1 MDVGF
6 IGLGAMGSGMA
17 EELVKAGHKVRVWN
31 RSRGPAEKLA
41 KQGAIAVERPQD
53 AFQGDAAITM
63 LADDDAVAGVLLE
76 HGVLEQARRDLV
88 HVVMATISVAFA
100 QRLEKIHAELGLAY
114 VAAPVMGRPDV
125 ASAGE
130 LNILAAGDAAHI
142 RRVQPLLDAM
152 GKATWIIGAEPHLAN
167 VAKLAAN
174 FMLASAIETMAESI
188 ALAKRHGVDP
198 KKLIEIFTSTLFAAP
213 AYKIYG
219 PAILDGGFKPGFKLV
234 LGLKDIRLALAAGEQ
249 VGAPMP
255 FASVLRDNFL
265 DAIAHGESDKD
276 WAAVSNVALRRAGL
290 PLTASAKG

>member
-17 EELVKAGHKVRVWN
+17 ADLIKAGHKVRVWN
-31 RSRGPAEKLA
+31 RSRGPAEKLV
-41 KQGAIAVERPQD
+41 KEGAIVVERPQE
-53 AFQGDAAITM
+53 AFQGEAAVTM
-63 LADDDAVAGVLLE
+63 LADDDAITSVILDQGALE
-76 HGVLEQARRDLV
+76 HPRRDLV
-88 HVVMATISVAFA
+88 HVVMATISVGFA
-100 QRLEKIHAELGLAY
+100 QRLEKIHADRSLAY

-125 ASAGE
+125 AAAGE
-130 LNILAAGDAAHI
+130 LNILAAGDAAYI

-152 GKATWIIGAEPHLAN
+152 GKATWVIGSAPHQAN

-174 FMLASAIETMAESI
+174 FMLASAIEAMAESI
-188 ALAKRHGVDP
+188 ALARRHDVDP

-234 LGLKDIRLALAAGEQ
+234 LGLKDVRLALAAGEQ

-265 DAIAHGESDKD
+265 DAIAHGDGDKD
-276 WAAVSNVALRRAGL
+276 WAAVSNVALRRAD
-290 PLTASAKG
+290 LTASAKG

>member
-1 MDVGF
+1 MDIGF

-17 EELVKAGHKVRVWN
+17 AELIEAGHKVHVWN

-41 KQGAIAVERPQD
+41 KEGAIVVERPQD
-53 AFQGDAAITM
+53 AFQGEAAVTM
-63 LADDDAVAGVLLE
+63 LADDDAIAAVLLE

-88 HVVMATISVAFA
+88 HVVMATISVGFA
-100 QRLEKIHAELGLAY
+100 QRLEKIHADCGLAY
-114 VAAPVMGRPDV
+114 VAAPVMGRPD
-125 ASAGE
+125 AAAAGE
-130 LNILAAGDAAHI
+130 LNILAAGEAAHI
-142 RRVQPLLDAM
+142 RRVQPLLNAM
-152 GKATWIIGAEPHLAN
+152 GKATWVVSPAPHQAN
-167 VAKLAAN
+167 LVKLAAN
-174 FMLASAIETMAESI
+174 FMLASAMETMAESI
-188 ALAKRHGVDP
+188 ALAKRHEVDP
-198 KKLIEIFTSTLFAAP
+198 KKLIEILTSTLFAAP

-265 DAIAHGESDKD
+265 DAIAHGEGDKD

-290 PLTASAKG
+290 TGPAKG

>member
-17 EELVKAGHKVRVWN
+17 AELLKAGHKVSVWN

-41 KQGAIAVERPQD
+41 KEGAVVVERPQD

-63 LADDDAVAGVLLE
+63 LADDDAITSVILE
-76 HGVLEQARRDLV
+76 GGVLEHARRDLV
-88 HVVMATISVAFA
+88 HIVTATISVGFA
-100 QRLEKIHAELGLAY
+100 QRLEKLHADLGLAY

-125 ASAGE
+125 AAAGE

-142 RRVQPLLDAM
+142 RRIQPLLDAM
-152 GKATWIIGAEPHLAN
+152 GKTTWPIGSAPHQAN

-174 FMLASAIETMAESI
+174 FMLASAIEAMAESI
-188 ALAKRHGVDP
+188 ALARRHGVDP
-198 KKLIEIFTSTLFAAP
+198 KKLIEIFTGTLFAAP

-219 PAILDGGFKPGFKLV
+219 PAILDGGFKPGFRLV
-234 LGLKDIRLALAAGEQ
+234 LGLKDVRLALAAGEQ

-255 FASVLRDNFL
+255 FASVLRDNFV
-265 DAIAHGESDKD
+265 DAIAHGDADKD
-276 WAAVSNVALRRAGL
+276 WGAVSKVALRRAGL
-290 PLTASAKG
+290 EAKPS